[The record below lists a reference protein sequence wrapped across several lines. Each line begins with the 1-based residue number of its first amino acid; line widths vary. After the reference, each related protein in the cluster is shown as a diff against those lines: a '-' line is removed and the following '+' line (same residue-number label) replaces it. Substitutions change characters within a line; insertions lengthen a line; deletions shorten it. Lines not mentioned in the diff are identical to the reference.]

1 MALKVGERAPNFTL
15 PSTSGKDFTLDVDLK
30 DKPCI
35 LYFYPKDFTA
45 VCTKEACS
53 FQENMEVLQEM
64 DIDVIGI
71 SKDSIETHHKF
82 IEENQLTFELLAD
95 EKGEVCKLYDALI
108 PLVRMPKRIT
118 YLVDSNHEIVEV
130 VDNMFSATAHIQ
142 ELIEHLKKGK

>member
-30 DKPCI
+30 NKPCI

-53 FQENMEVLQEM
+53 FQENMEVFQEM

-82 IEENQLTFELLAD
+82 IKENQLTFELLAD

-142 ELIEHLKKGK
+142 ELIEHLKKGE